1 MELRHLRYFLAVAE
15 TNNFTRAAERSYVA
29 QSALSEQIARL
40 EAQIGTL
47 LFHRTTRRVSL
58 TPAGETLRPLA
69 ARIIAD
75 VDHAQDEMSALTGL
89 RKGRLRLGIIQYSA
103 GVVDLVDLVSVYRS
117 RHPTIELRVRS
128 GASKEMADAVT
139 RGELDVAIV
148 GLPPADLPA
157 TLTHHSI
164 VDDPLVAVLSHEAAR
179 GAPEPISLADLLA
192 RGPFIHF
199 LPGSGIRNAIS
210 AAFERANLNV
220 EGAFELDQV
229 SDMIRL
235 AAAGAG
241 VTAVPSTSAQRVTTE
256 HGAPSPFA
264 TLALADQQTIH
275 TVGVVYDANRL
286 SAAAAALVATLPIH
300 R

>member
-15 TNNFTRAAERSYVA
+15 TSSFTRAAERSYVA

-40 EAQIGTL
+40 EAEIGTP

-69 ARIIAD
+69 ARILAD
-75 VDHAQDEMSALTGL
+75 VNHAQDEMSALTGL
-89 RKGRLRLGIIQYSA
+89 RKGRLRLGIIQSSA
-103 GVVDLVDLVSVYRS
+103 GVVDLVDLVGVYRA
-117 RHPTIELRVRS
+117 RHPAIELRVRS
-128 GASKEMADAVT
+128 GASREMAEAVT

-148 GLPPADLPA
+148 GLSPIDLPA
-157 TLTHHSI
+157 ALTHHPI

-179 GAPEPISLADLLA
+179 AAPEPISLADLLA

-210 AAFERANLNV
+210 KAFERADLIV
-220 EGAFELDQV
+220 EAAFELDQV

-241 VTAVPSTSAQRVTTE
+241 VTAVP
-256 HGAPSPFA
+256 A
-264 TLALADQQTIH
+264 TRTAGDDRTWRAIAVRHPRT
-275 TVGVVYDANRL
+275 GR
-286 SAAAAALVATLPIH
+286 
-300 R
+300 